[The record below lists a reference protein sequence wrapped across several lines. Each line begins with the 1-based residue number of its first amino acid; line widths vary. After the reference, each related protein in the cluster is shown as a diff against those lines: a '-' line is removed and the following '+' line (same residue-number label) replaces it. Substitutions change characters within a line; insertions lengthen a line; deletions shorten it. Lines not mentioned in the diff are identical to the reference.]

1 MKKILILL
9 LIFSLTPLASFSE
22 ELSPRGTGI
31 PKTKK
36 TNPIYFGY
44 MEDYAKEL
52 RKAFENK
59 KMFARCHWGTEYY
72 LTITRD
78 GQIKDMRVSVYQND
92 YFDQKVKEII
102 MSVKPLPF
110 RDGMNLDYMRFA
122 IYLGYEDYEDIH
134 FSIGAFPRSPDNCFS
149 IDVTLKK
156 K

>member
-9 LIFSLTPLASFSE
+9 LIILLTSNTGFSE

-31 PKTKK
+31 PKTKE

-59 KMFARCHWGTEYY
+59 RMFALCHWGTSYY
-72 LTITRD
+72 FTITRD

-92 YFDQKVKEII
+92 YFDKKVKEVI

-110 RDGMNLDYMRFA
+110 REGMNLPYMRFSVF
-122 IYLGYEDYEDIH
+122 LGYENFEDIH
-134 FSIGAFPRSPDNCFS
+134 FSIGAAPRSPDKCFTVH
-149 IDVTLKK
+149 ITLKK
-156 K
+156 

>member
-1 MKKILILL
+1 MKKFLILL
-9 LIFSLTPLASFSE
+9 LIILLTSNTGFSE

-31 PKTKK
+31 PKTKE

-59 KMFARCHWGTEYY
+59 RMFALCHWGTSYY
-72 LTITRD
+72 FTVTRD

-92 YFDQKVKEII
+92 YFDKKVKEVI

-110 RDGMNLDYMRFA
+110 REGMNLPYMRFSVF
-122 IYLGYEDYEDIH
+122 LGYENFEDIH
-134 FSIGAFPRSPDNCFS
+134 FSIGAAPRSPDKCFTVH
-149 IDVTLKK
+149 ITLKK
-156 K
+156 